1 VAFVMRDD
9 WKEEPVSTTGAE
21 YVEPSASEPL
31 RPGQRVSHLFPRSL
45 MEEYV
50 LQRLTARTYWVSR
63 HFYGTLFYVGEQG
76 VLLFDP
82 PQGAAD
88 SLLRAIASVTSLPV
102 TALCYS
108 HFHADHIGGARKLAA
123 SLASSRPSSRPSSS
137 PSSSRSSSRSSSPL
151 RVIASEHTAVWMSQ
165 FDSDL
170 PLATDILAWPD
181 GVTSFEDISVCLR
194 GLPRPGHSPDHAVFL
209 LPSERVGHSADLI
222 NIDQLP
228 FGGFAGQDPLVLF
241 KPNLEFARS
250 LDFDWFCGGH
260 GNIGEHSD
268 FSFYIDYL
276 DEVSALISQE
286 VPRPDVVPDL
296 YLTDYL
302 DSLSPDERTRLLTEL
317 DNHFAFYLYGR
328 AIVKGEAA
336 GPAPGPGPGPGAG
349 PGARMG
355 GLVGEWTAQRQQAVE
370 SAVPRILERL
380 RPKYGRMYNF
390 DDAQPIN
397 IRLLAMSMQASLSNR

>member
-1 VAFVMRDD
+1 MAFVVRDG
-9 WKEEPVSTTGAE
+9 WKEEPVSITGAE
-21 YVEPSASEPL
+21 YVEPSVSEPL
-31 RPGQRVSHLFPRSL
+31 RPGQRVSHLFPRSV

-50 LQRLTARTYWVSR
+50 LQRLTPRTYWVSR
-63 HFYGTLFYVGEQG
+63 HFYGSLFYVGERG

-82 PQGAAD
+82 PQGAAE
-88 SLLRAIASVTSLPV
+88 SLLKAIGSVTPLPV

-108 HFHADHIGGARKLAA
+108 HFHADHIGGARHLVAA
-123 SLASSRPSSRPSSS
+123 LGAAHVP
-137 PSSSRSSSRSSSPL
+137 
-151 RVIASEHTAVWMSQ
+151 RVIASEHTAVWMSR
-165 FDSDL
+165 FGSDL
-170 PLATDILAWPD
+170 PLPTDIVPWPD
-181 GVTSFEDISVCLR
+181 GATTFEDIPVCLR

-209 LPSERVGHSADLI
+209 LPAERVGHSSDLI

-268 FSFYIDYL
+268 FSFYISYL
-276 DEVSALISQE
+276 DEMAALISQE
-286 VPRPDVVPDL
+286 VPRPSVVPDL
-296 YLTDYL
+296 FLTDYL
-302 DSLSPDERTRLLTEL
+302 DSLSAEERTRLLTEL
-317 DNHFAFYLYGR
+317 DNHFSFYLHGRAIVSR
-328 AIVKGEAA
+328 AIVKGEKSSDE
-336 GPAPGPGPGPGAG
+336 GRGPGPGAM
-349 PGARMG
+349 MG
-355 GLVGEWTAQRQQAVE
+355 GLVGEWTAERQQAVE

-397 IRLLAMSMQASLSNR
+397 IRLLAMSMQPSLSNR